1 MTALPPLET
10 ERLIVRPFAMDDLDA
25 KQRLDL
31 AVWGE
36 VTLDAQRTYLQWA
49 DLNHRQLAS
58 LYQPPYGDRAIVLK
72 STGEMIGSVGIVP
85 AWIPWGLLTSTQ
97 DAASAADPA
106 NALCSPEMGLFW
118 AVHPDYQGK
127 GYATEAAH
135 VVVDAMFQRQ
145 RLKRW
150 VATTEYDNQASQAVM
165 RKLGMTLERN
175 QFDKPHWCEIVGVL
189 ENK

>member
-1 MTALPPLET
+1 MTALPLLET
-10 ERLIVRPFAMDDLDA
+10 ERLIVRPFVTDDFES
-25 KQRLDL
+25 KQRLDH
-31 AVWGE
+31 AVWGV
-36 VTLDAQRTYLQWA
+36 VTGESQREFLQWA
-49 DLNHRQLAS
+49 DLNHRQLAN
-58 LYQPPYGDRAIVLK
+58 LYQPPYGDRAIELK

-85 AWIPWGLLTSTQ
+85 AWIPWGVLTSTQ

-127 GYATEAAH
+127 GYATEAARI
-135 VVVDAMFQRQ
+135 VVDTMFQR

-150 VATTEYDNQASQAVM
+150 VATTEYDNHASQAVM

-175 QFDKPHWCEIVGVL
+175 QFSEPHWCQIVGVL

>member
-10 ERLIVRPFAMDDLDA
+10 ERLVVRPFVMSDLDA

-36 VTLDAQRTYLQWA
+36 VTLDEQRTFLQWA
-49 DLNHRQLAS
+49 DLNHQALAKM
-58 LYQPPYGDRAIVLK
+58 YQPPYGDRAIVLK
-72 STGEMIGSVGIVP
+72 STGEMIGSVGIAP
-85 AWIPWGLLTSTQ
+85 AWIPWGVLTSTQ
-97 DAASAADPA
+97 DAVAATDPA

-127 GYATEAAH
+127 GYATEAARI
-135 VVVDAMFQRQ
+135 VVDTMFKR

-150 VATTEYDNQASQAVM
+150 VATTEYDNLASQAVM

-175 QFDKPHWCEIVGVL
+175 QFAEPHWCQVIGVL
-189 ENK
+189 ENR